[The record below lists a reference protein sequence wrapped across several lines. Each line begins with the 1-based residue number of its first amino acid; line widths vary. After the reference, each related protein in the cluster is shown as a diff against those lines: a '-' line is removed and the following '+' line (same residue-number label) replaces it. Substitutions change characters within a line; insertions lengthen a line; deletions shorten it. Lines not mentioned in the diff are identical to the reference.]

1 MTNRAPLARVFRAT
15 FFLSFAALSSACETS
30 ADGQGAA
37 PGNVEVKAGLSA
49 NEATRPEPA
58 GARLEARA
66 VPSQPQLD
74 VAAAQPVPGQ
84 AQLNVAA
91 AQLAEANARL
101 TALSKAGASVDAKAQ
116 PANPSLKVGQASA
129 NVDAK
134 VQEGN
139 PSLKVGKPGTLIDA
153 NVQAGKPSLNI
164 GGLKLNASASAGTQT
179 NE

>member
-49 NEATRPEPA
+49 NEATRPEP
-58 GARLEARA
+58 A